1 MAAQGSK
8 KAAGLRGIFGA
19 SSSKDNLGSPNSR
32 MRRVEQSISLSP
44 AEREGTYTLN
54 PGELKLGDLVELKAE
69 YEKIQKT
76 FAELPAELE
85 ELPKMNPCGK
95 NFKTT
100 CQSWKYFC
108 RFGDC
113 GECGGALECVPFE
126 LMHLRFF

>member
-8 KAAGLRGIFGA
+8 KGTGLLGIFGA
-19 SSSKDNLGSPNSR
+19 SSSRDNLGSPNSR

-69 YEKIQKT
+69 YEKIQRT
-76 FAELPAELE
+76 FAELPFELE

-95 NFKTT
+95 MSKPHSQVGNA
-100 CQSWKYFC
+100 
-108 RFGDC
+108 FGDC
-113 GECGGALECVPFE
+113 GDCGSALECVPFE
-126 LMHLRFF
+126 LMHWRLF

>member
-54 PGELKLGDLVELKAE
+54 PGELKLGDLVEIKAE

-76 FAELPAELE
+76 FAELPFELE

-95 NFKTT
+95 IPKPHAKVGNAFVDLVIVVNVVMPWSV
-100 CQSWKYFC
+100 C
-108 RFGDC
+108 
-113 GECGGALECVPFE
+113 
-126 LMHLRFF
+126 HLDSCI